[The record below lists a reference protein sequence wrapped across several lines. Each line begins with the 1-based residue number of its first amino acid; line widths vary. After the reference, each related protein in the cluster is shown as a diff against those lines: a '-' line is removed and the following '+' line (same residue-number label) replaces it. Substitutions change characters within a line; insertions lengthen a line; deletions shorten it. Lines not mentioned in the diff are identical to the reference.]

1 MLPEFSIIIP
11 TYNRVATLSRAIES
25 ALQQTFPAKDIIVVD
40 DGSTD
45 NTADLV
51 MKYPNVRYCYQV
63 NQGVSSARNRGA
75 DEAAADWLI
84 FLDSDDELD
93 EGGLVAFKEEIQS
106 NCELKIFQAGFEKVN
121 KEKRLPSLPKKE
133 HYLPTLSGS
142 YVIKKTL
149 FKEIGGFDP
158 RLNFSENTELFHRLN
173 VRDIKIGLVSKVTLR
188 YYDNILGGSRDRR
201 KMTDSLLLIL
211 DKHDQ
216 TLTERVKWLYL
227 QIIGVNFLR
236 FGEYQNARLYLWKA
250 LTYNRIQWHTLLR
263 LILAYIPFLAKLI
276 YPVSSRK

>member
-1 MLPEFSIIIP
+1 MEPEFSVIIT
-11 TYNRVATLSRAIES
+11 TYNRVLTLGRAIES
-25 ALQQTFPAKDIIVVD
+25 AIQQTFPAKDIIVVD

-51 MKYPNVRYCYQV
+51 KNFPNVRYCYQI

-75 DEAAADWLI
+75 EEATGNWLI

-93 EGGLVAFKEEIQS
+93 VGGLNAFQEEIKL
-106 NCELKIFQAGFEKVN
+106 NCGIKIFQAGFEKVN
-121 KEKRLPSLPKKE
+121 KEKRLTYLPKKG

-142 YVIKKTL
+142 YVLEKTL
-149 FKEIGGFDP
+149 FAEIGGFDH

-173 VRDIKIGLVSKVTLR
+173 VRQIKIGLISKVTLK
-188 YYDNILGGSRDRR
+188 YYENILGSSKNLQ

-211 DKHDQ
+211 EKHDQ
-216 TLTERVKWLYL
+216 TLSERVKWLYL
-227 QIIGVNFLR
+227 QIIAVNFLR
-236 FGEYQNARLYLWKA
+236 FGEYQNARIYLWKA
-250 LTYNRIQWHTLLR
+250 LTYNRIKLNTFLR

-276 YPVSSRK
+276 YPVSSRI